1 MPSALVPEPL
11 AGLADEQLAYAIY
24 RNCDAWAKY
33 IRDLTT
39 HDRDVLEYAAGLKAQ
54 LDAIDDD

>member
-1 MPSALVPEPL
+1 MPSALVPDPL
-11 AGLADEQLAYAIY
+11 AGLADEQFAYAIY

-39 HDRDVLEYAAGLKAQ
+39 HDRGCPRVRRWSEGSAGCYRR
-54 LDAIDDD
+54 